1 MYPRLSDL
9 TLDLFGFALPIP
21 IYSFG
26 AMVATSFLVAGWLI
40 GKEFDRLYAMGSL
53 PPVKVKDAK
62 TKRMVPAS
70 PALIVGTMVT
80 IAIATGFIGA
90 KLFHVLENSDAFF
103 RDPMGMLFSSGGFT
117 FLGGLIV
124 GTYGVLRY
132 TGTKGLDAWRV
143 ADAVAPALL
152 VGYAIGRIG
161 CHLSGDGD
169 WGITANLAA
178 RPEWLPLFLWAET
191 YPNNILGID
200 LSQAPVYP
208 TPIYETLLSGLL
220 AAVLWRMRVHQH
232 QAGWLFAWY
241 LIFAGA
247 ERLLIEQI
255 RVNTTVSVFGMDITQ
270 AMVIST
276 LMIALGAYLVRL
288 RKQDAQASEDA
299 AAEAV

>member
-26 AMVATSFLVAGWLI
+26 AMVAASFLVAGWLI
-40 GKEFDRLYAMGSL
+40 GKEFDRLYTAGSL
-53 PPVKVKDAK
+53 PAVKVKDAK

-80 IAIATGFIGA
+80 VAIATGFLGA
-90 KLFHVLENSDAFF
+90 KLFHILENSGAFF
-103 RDPMGMLFSSGGFT
+103 RDPIGMIFSSGGFT

-132 TGTKGLDAWRV
+132 TRTKGLDSWRV

-161 CHLSGDGD
+161 CHLAGDGD
-169 WGITANLAA
+169 WGITADLAA
-178 RPEWLPLFLWAET
+178 RPDWLPLFLWAET

-208 TPIYETLLSGLL
+208 TPLYETTLSLIL
-220 AAVLWRMRVHQH
+220 AAVLWRMRVHPH
-232 QAGWLFAWY
+232 KAGWLFGWY
-241 LIFAGA
+241 LTFAGA

-255 RVNTTVSVFGMDITQ
+255 RVNTTMSVFGLEITQ

-276 LMIALGAYLVRL
+276 VMIGLGAYVIRL
-288 RKQDAQASEDA
+288 RRQDAPDTEAHT
-299 AAEAV
+299 AEAA